1 MTEEMN
7 TGTAPPPPPPAPPPP
22 GDPVTEAKGTAWLSY
37 LGILWLIPML
47 TLKENP
53 FAKFHVKQGII
64 LTLAWVAW
72 GVLWIIWWIP
82 IIGWLLST
90 VVAVALLVLA
100 IIGIIKSLGGE
111 YWKLPWGLGALAEKW
126 FKF

>member
-1 MTEEMN
+1 MTEEFN
-7 TGTAPPPPPPAPPPP
+7 TGTATPPPPPSPP
-22 GDPVTEAKGTAWLSY
+22 DDAIAEAKGTAWLSY

-72 GVLWIIWWIP
+72 GVLWVIWWIP
-82 IIGWLLST
+82 VVGWLLAT
-90 VVAVALLVLA
+90 AAAIVLCVFT

-111 YWKLPWGLGALAEKW
+111 YWKLPWGLGKLAEKW